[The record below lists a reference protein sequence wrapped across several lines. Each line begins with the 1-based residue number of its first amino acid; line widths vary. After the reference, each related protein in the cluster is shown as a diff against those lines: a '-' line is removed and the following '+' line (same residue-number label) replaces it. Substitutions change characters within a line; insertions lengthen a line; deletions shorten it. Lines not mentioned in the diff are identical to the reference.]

1 MISPSS
7 AINKAGDI
15 PNKTKGLPPI
25 TGGAIGSI
33 RPQTGILLIPM
44 ISKNRP
50 ATATT
55 VPFRSKRTFVRAAVH
70 RPPAANQ
77 QNDSK
82 INGHAAKGYAPVKS
96 IDQNRRR

>member
-15 PNKTKGLPPI
+15 PNKTNGLPPI

-50 ATATT
+50 ANAND
-55 VPFRSKRTFVRAAVH
+55 RTF
-70 RPPAANQ
+70 
-77 QNDSK
+77 
-82 INGHAAKGYAPVKS
+82 PVKTHFLFGQRN
-96 IDQNRRR
+96 IAYQQLT

>member
-15 PNKTKGLPPI
+15 PNKTNGLPPI

-55 VPFRSKRTFVRAAVH
+55 VPFRSKRTFCSGSGTS
-70 RPPAANQ
+70 PTSSEP
-77 QNDSK
+77 K
-82 INGHAAKGYAPVKS
+82 KTIVK
-96 IDQNRRR
+96 